1 MQLHFTTRDFFFF
14 DEIYKI
20 DEDYCSDS
28 IDEKHDEI
36 QSNKSED
43 FLNANRGKT
52 FRIAL
57 YLLSKMVPEY
67 YLAGPNLNKD
77 KFGLGMRRY
86 LELNHISVK
95 EINFEPTLRITVE
108 AHSSKIVE
116 KAPCCLPQSTTAL
129 AKLDPRVND
138 KIRGVVNYIDEQKY
152 GKTLLYCTTPGKA
165 IEYASKLAEAHV
177 ADEPCKYSTDFEEFI
192 EHIRHE
198 YNIDGSVD
206 EWSLIKVL

>member
-1 MQLHFTTRDFFFF
+1 MLTG
-14 DEIYKI
+14 
-20 DEDYCSDS
+20 
-28 IDEKHDEI
+28 EKHLE
-36 QSNKSED
+36 
-43 FLNANRGKT
+43 LH
-52 FRIAL
+52 

-108 AHSSKIVE
+108 AHSSKIEE

-152 GKTLLYCTTPGKA
+152 GQSDRIC
-165 IEYASKLAEAHV
+165 IE
-177 ADEPCKYSTDFEEFI
+177 T
-192 EHIRHE
+192 R
-198 YNIDGSVD
+198 
-206 EWSLIKVL
+206 